1 MELFLLLFKWNFDV
15 DFFKCVITSF
25 FIFLETPWL
34 LYGIIIGLSVG
45 YVMLIVGG
53 ILYGFIKLGRWIRT
67 RVLTGLERRRQH
79 SEPTIIQLRQLQEN
93 LNQA

>member
-1 MELFLLLFKWNFDV
+1 
-15 DFFKCVITSF
+15 
-25 FIFLETPWL
+25 
-34 LYGIIIGLSVG
+34 
-45 YVMLIVGG
+45 MLIVGG